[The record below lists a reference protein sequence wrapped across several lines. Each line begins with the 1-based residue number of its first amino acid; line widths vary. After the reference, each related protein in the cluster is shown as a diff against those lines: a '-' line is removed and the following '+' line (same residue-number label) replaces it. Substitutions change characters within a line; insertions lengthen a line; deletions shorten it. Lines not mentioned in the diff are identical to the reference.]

1 MERSFD
7 QGGVSY
13 ILDKSRLSIRLI
25 APYREERRQK
35 AREQGKHRVSGLSK
49 TGIEN

>member
-13 ILDKSRLSIRLI
+13 ILDKPRLSIRLI
-25 APYREERRQK
+25 APYSEERRQK
-35 AREQGKHRVSGLSK
+35 AREQGKTHGFGNL
-49 TGIEN
+49 